1 MELPLKYQFKIS
13 RKAISYLIVE
23 VTKATVNGTMVTAA
37 TEEWENIS
45 TKFMQKRSLLN
56 GMGAGDGR
64 HIVIKQPKNSGL
76 HYRNYKGTD
85 SIILLRMIG
94 PEYEFSYVNVWMNG

>member
-1 MELPLKYQFKIS
+1 
-13 RKAISYLIVE
+13 
-23 VTKATVNGTMVTAA
+23 
-37 TEEWENIS
+37 
-45 TKFMQKRSLLN
+45 
-56 GMGAGDGR
+56 MGAGDGR

>member
-1 MELPLKYQFKIS
+1 
-13 RKAISYLIVE
+13 
-23 VTKATVNGTMVTAA
+23 MVTSA

-45 TKFMQKRSLLN
+45 TKFMQRRSLLI

>member
-37 TEEWENIS
+37 TENGKIYLQNSCKEGAYPMGWE
-45 TKFMQKRSLLN
+45 QV
-56 GMGAGDGR
+56 MGD
-64 HIVIKQPKNSGL
+64 
-76 HYRNYKGTD
+76 
-85 SIILLRMIG
+85 IL
-94 PEYEFSYVNVWMNG
+94 